1 MRYITPV
8 IKWGKEVGPKVWSRT
23 KETSGKVKQYT
34 TDAFSKMHQSKQ
46 WQTAS
51 KSIGELKAKSIS
63 IGSKVEKH
71 VKRHPIKYTAAGAGV
86 TGFGF
91 AKTHS
96 GQEKKLKAYF
106 GTLPKSDPRY
116 KIMKEK
122 GWV

>member
-8 IKWGKEVGPKVWSRT
+8 IAWS
-23 KETSGKVKQYT
+23 KNVVPKVKQYT

-106 GTLPKSDPRY
+106 RTLPKSDPRY